1 MKNRN
6 YFILLML
13 TCFFSFNSF
22 NVNAQ
27 SAKDVFNVD
36 VPVTYYG
43 VDFSK
48 GHYFGEIG
56 TVDINE
62 MIDLTNKINELIVK
76 EAPKYN
82 VAAAIQRTEISTKTD
97 LTLTENASIDT
108 KRFIVFSKDEDR
120 LTEDAIKK
128 AVAKYNVNGK
138 GIGIVFMV
146 DLMDKSTAQTTVW
159 VTFFNESNKKLL
171 FTEKLVG
178 KAGGFGFRNYW
189 ARSFY
194 NIIND
199 MKALKFKIWK
209 AKYNK

>member
-6 YFILLML
+6 NLILLLMS
-13 TCFFSFNSF
+13 CFIAFNNISLK
-22 NVNAQ
+22 AQ
-27 SAKDVFNVD
+27 SVKDIFNVD
-36 VPVTYYG
+36 VPITYYG

-82 VAAAIQRTEISTKTD
+82 VAAAIQRTEINTKTD

-128 AVAKYNVNGK
+128 TVAKYNVSGK
-138 GIGIVFMV
+138 GIGMVFMV
-146 DLMDKSTAQTTVW
+146 DLMDKSTTQTTVW

-171 FTEKLVG
+171 FTEKLTG

-199 MKALKFKIWK
+199 MKTLKFKIWK

>member
-1 MKNRN
+1 MKNQI
-6 YFILLML
+6 YFILLLL
-13 TCFFSFNSF
+13 TCMFIINPKKLI
-22 NVNAQ
+22 AQ

-36 VPVTYYG
+36 VPITYYG

-76 EAPKYN
+76 EASKYN
-82 VAAAIQRTEISTKTD
+82 IAEAIQRTEMSTKTD
-97 LTLTENASIDT
+97 LTLTQNASIDT
-108 KRFIVFSKDEDR
+108 KKFIVFGKDDDR
-120 LTEDAIKK
+120 LSEDKIKK
-128 AVAKYNVNGK
+128 AISKYSISGK

-146 DLMDKSTAQTTVW
+146 DIMDKSTAQTTIW
-159 VTFFNESNKKLL
+159 VTFFNEGNKKLL
-171 FTEKLVG
+171 FTEKLSG

-194 NIIND
+194 GIIKD